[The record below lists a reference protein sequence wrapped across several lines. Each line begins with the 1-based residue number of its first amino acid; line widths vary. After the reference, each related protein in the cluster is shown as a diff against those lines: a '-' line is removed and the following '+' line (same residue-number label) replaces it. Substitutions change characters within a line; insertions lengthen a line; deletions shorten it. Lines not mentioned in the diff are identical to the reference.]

1 MKKIA
6 LLGDS
11 IRLIGYGKHVPD
23 MLGEEY
29 EVYQPSD
36 NCRFAKHTMRMIFDL
51 KDKLEG
57 SDVIHWNNGIWD
69 TVDYFGDGPFS
80 TLEDYVHTMVRIAKV
95 LKGYSKKVIFATTTP
110 GKGAGNAARNE
121 HIVVYNRVIV
131 KELES
136 MGVLINDLY
145 STVKGHED
153 EYICKD
159 NLHLSEEGEKVLAK
173 QVCAHI
179 IEACKGI

>member
-11 IRLIGYGKHVPD
+11 IRQIGYGKHVPA

-29 EVYQPSD
+29 QVYQPSD
-36 NCRFAKHTMRMIFDL
+36 NCRFAKHTMRMIYDL
-51 KDKLEG
+51 KKELEG

-80 TLEDYVHTMVRIAKV
+80 TLEDYIDTMVRIAKI

-110 GKGAGNAARNE
+110 GKGSGHTARNE
-121 HIVVYNRVIV
+121 LVVVYNRELV
-131 KELES
+131 KELEKL
-136 MGVLINDLY
+136 GVLINDLY
-145 STVKGHED
+145 STVNANKE
-153 EYICKD
+153 EYICQD
-159 NLHLSEEGEKVLAK
+159 NLHLSDVGEKVLAE
-173 QVCAHI
+173 QVCKHI
-179 IEACKGI
+179 VAACKDL